1 MFWLPQSSIISRM
14 LISFMLCQYR
24 GKGGM
29 RNSNSRKIWSQIIA
43 KAFLIN
49 INTSITVISVLDS
62 GIGGRMPN
70 WHL

>member
-1 MFWLPQSSIISRM
+1 MSRT
-14 LISFMLCQYR
+14 LVNFMLCKFR

-43 KAFLIN
+43 KALFIK
-49 INTSITVISVLDS
+49 INTTIRVIPVLDS
-62 GIGGRMPN
+62 GIGGCISN

>member
-1 MFWLPQSSIISRM
+1 
-14 LISFMLCQYR
+14 
-24 GKGGM
+24 M

-43 KAFLIN
+43 KAFLIR

-62 GIGGRMPN
+62 GIGGCMPN